1 MSLLLTLVQR
11 FQTKMR
17 YVSAVTE
24 VHVFTELNELLEG
37 ARMASFVPLSSLT
50 RRHLIFP
57 LSLVLFE
64 FATYIAHDMI
74 QPGMLLVTQEFN
86 VGPEWVSASLT
97 AYLIGGIV
105 LQWLLGPLSDKLG
118 RRPVMLAGV
127 AFFVLT
133 CIATHWVQS
142 IEQFILV
149 RFLQGISLC
158 FIGAVGYAAIQEAFD
173 EALSVRIMALMANV
187 ALLAPLAGPLAG
199 AAFLEISDWRTMFW
213 LFGGVSAL
221 ALVGLWRT
229 MPETAGDRQM
239 SLSLASLGRRY
250 LALLKD
256 RQVMRGSLAIGMVS
270 IPCLAWVAL
279 SPVILIHDEGL
290 TRMHYALL
298 QLPVF
303 VAMIAGNLTLSSL
316 ASRVPIDRPLRLG
329 AWPILLGLGIAAL
342 ACVIDNHSYLWLT
355 AGLSL
360 YGFGTGLVNA
370 GLYRL
375 TLFSSQAGKG
385 SVAAMLGMVS
395 ILVFALGIEL
405 AKFAYFNDGARAFSV
420 MNLIFGLVWF
430 VLVRAFLQEWKRRSS
445 LN

>member
-1 MSLLLTLVQR
+1 MT
-11 FQTKMR
+11 
-17 YVSAVTE
+17 
-24 VHVFTELNELLEG
+24 
-37 ARMASFVPLSSLT
+37 SFVPVSSLT

-57 LSLVLFE
+57 LCLVLFE

-74 QPGMLLVTQEFN
+74 QPGMLLVTNEFK

-105 LQWLLGPLSDKLG
+105 LQWLLGPLSDKFG

-127 AFFVLT
+127 AFFMLT
-133 CIATHWVQS
+133 CFATHWVQS
-142 IEQFILV
+142 IGQFILL
-149 RFLQGISLC
+149 RFLQGTSLC

-173 EALSVRIMALMANV
+173 ESLSVKMMALMANV
-187 ALLAPLAGPLAG
+187 ALIAPLAGPLAG
-199 AAFLEISDWRTMFW
+199 AAFLSFSDWRAMFW
-213 LFGGVSAL
+213 LFGAVSAI

-229 MPETAGDRQM
+229 MPETAGDRST
-239 SLSLASLGRRY
+239 SLTLKSLARGY
-250 LALLKD
+250 GALLTD
-256 RQVMRGSLAIGMVS
+256 RQVMGGSAAIGLVT

-290 TRMHYALL
+290 TRMDYALL

-303 VAMIAGNLTLSSL
+303 VAMIAGNLLLSRL
-316 ASRVPIDRPLRLG
+316 AGRMPIEQPLRMA
-329 AWPILLGLGIAAL
+329 AWPILTGLALAAL
-342 ACVIDNHSYLWLT
+342 STAINTHSYLWLT

-375 TLFSSQAGKG
+375 TLFSSTAGKG
-385 SVAAMLGMVS
+385 SIAAILGMVS

-405 AKFAYFNDGARAFSV
+405 AKGAYFCGGSFWFSLV
-420 MNLIFGLVWF
+420 NLASGLLWF
-430 VLVRAFLQEWKRRSS
+430 WLVRAFLRERARRSTLVS
-445 LN
+445 LD